1 MDFPAGIKQSKLRT
15 LPPSTLAVL
24 NALYDEGKPLN
35 AAQLQDITGYS
46 MRTIRYSL
54 KDLLGRDI
62 VSKRVNLEDMRI
74 TEYQLILAAPPAR
87 TETYGMQVKTS
98 SLKAKMS
105 ELRTVR

>member
-1 MDFPAGIKQSKLRT
+1 MDLPAGIKQSKLRT

-35 AAQLQDITGYS
+35 ASELQDITGYS

-54 KDLLGRDI
+54 KDLLCREI
-62 VSKRVNLEDMRI
+62 VSKKVNLEDMRI
-74 TEYQLILAAPPAR
+74 TEYQLILTAPPAR
-87 TETYGMQVKTS
+87 TETYEMRVKAS

-105 ELRTVR
+105 EVRTVR